1 VEDDIEFI
9 NRTNTGHA
17 WQAYKEL
24 PDGRRRHFQPNII
37 LKQLHSKKLF
47 RYARLYT
54 WDAASAQNLPKR
66 ERQLIRIDGEPATE
80 LDYAGLHIR
89 MLHHLNGHDPP
100 HDEDA

>member
-1 VEDDIEFI
+1 MLSMSAEDLDETFGTPVSAHAYLEAVEDDIEFI

-24 PDGRRRHFQPNII
+24 PDGRLRNFQPNIV

-54 WDAASAQNLPKR
+54 WDAVWARCAATR
-66 ERQLIRIDGEPATE
+66 FGRQDSSLA
-80 LDYAGLHIR
+80 H
-89 MLHHLNGHDPP
+89 
-100 HDEDA
+100 